1 MVMNKIER
9 KKKPMKNTYT
19 KEQILKAIEFV
30 LQVYSQD
37 TKKIS
42 KDLKF
47 QDELKEEIMDQLDQD
62 FELQNIL
69 GGK

>member
-9 KKKPMKNTYT
+9 KQTMKNTYT

>member
-1 MVMNKIER
+1 MQHK
-9 KKKPMKNTYT
+9 YT
-19 KEQILKAIEFV
+19 KEQISKAIDFV
-30 LQVYSQD
+30 LHIYSHD

-47 QDELKEEIMDQLDQD
+47 QAELRDEIVDQLDQD

>member
-1 MVMNKIER
+1 
-9 KKKPMKNTYT
+9 MKNTYT
-19 KEQILKAIEFV
+19 KEQISKAIEFV

>member
-1 MVMNKIER
+1 
-9 KKKPMKNTYT
+9 MKNTYT
-19 KEQILKAIEFV
+19 KEQISKAIEFV

-42 KDLKF
+42 KDFKF

>member
-1 MVMNKIER
+1 MQNK
-9 KKKPMKNTYT
+9 YT
-19 KEQILKAIEFV
+19 KEQISKAIEFV

-47 QDELKEEIMDQLDQD
+47 QDELREEIMEQLDQD

>member
-1 MVMNKIER
+1 
-9 KKKPMKNTYT
+9 MKNTYT

>member
-1 MVMNKIER
+1 
-9 KKKPMKNTYT
+9 MKNTYT
-19 KEQILKAIEFV
+19 KEQISKAIEFV
-30 LQVYSQD
+30 LHVASQD

-42 KDLKF
+42 RNLDF
-47 QDELKEEIMDQLDQD
+47 QKQLGEEIMDQLEQD

>member
-1 MVMNKIER
+1 
-9 KKKPMKNTYT
+9 MKNTYT

-42 KDLKF
+42 KDFKF

-69 GGK
+69 GEK

>member
-1 MVMNKIER
+1 MQHK
-9 KKKPMKNTYT
+9 YT
-19 KEQILKAIEFV
+19 KEQISKAIEFV

>member
-1 MVMNKIER
+1 
-9 KKKPMKNTYT
+9 MKNTYT

-69 GGK
+69 GEK

>member
-1 MVMNKIER
+1 
-9 KKKPMKNTYT
+9 MKNTYT
-19 KEQILKAIEFV
+19 KEQISKAIEFV

-47 QDELKEEIMDQLDQD
+47 QDELREEIMEQLDQD
-62 FELQNIL
+62 FELQTY
-69 GGK
+69 

>member
-1 MVMNKIER
+1 
-9 KKKPMKNTYT
+9 MKNTYT
-19 KEQILKAIEFV
+19 KEQISKAIEFV

-47 QDELKEEIMDQLDQD
+47 QDELKAEIMDQLDQD